1 MLRSVATQDSARS
14 PARFPVGRI
23 AGWQLLATFV
33 IAVVAGS
40 WAGVHGALSALL
52 GGLANVSAG
61 VVYGVIVRLGR
72 VGTAGDTVRTMVRAE
87 SAKIM
92 LIVLQLALVLT
103 TYRDVVASALIAA
116 FVATVLVST
125 AAIVRRD

>member
-1 MLRSVATQDSARS
+1 
-14 PARFPVGRI
+14 
-23 AGWQLLATFV
+23 LLATFV